1 MGRARVAFSHYH
13 QVPILATALCNKGC
27 VCEDPAMHFGR
38 QSRSLIPNIAGSEVT
53 IWNSSA
59 APNQRV
65 EQQAGVL
72 FVYLF
77 LKNEIVTYLHLIL
90 V

>member
-27 VCEDPAMHFGR
+27 VCEDPAMHSGR

-59 APNQRV
+59 APNQSV

-72 FVYLF
+72 STFFF
-77 LKNEIVTYLHLIL
+77 LKNLHLIL
-90 V
+90 A

>member
-13 QVPILATALCNKGC
+13 QVPILATALCNKG
-27 VCEDPAMHFGR
+27 R
-38 QSRSLIPNIAGSEVT
+38 QSRSLIPNIAGGEVT

-72 FVYLF
+72 FIDF
-77 LKNEIVTYLHLIL
+77 EKMR
-90 V
+90 